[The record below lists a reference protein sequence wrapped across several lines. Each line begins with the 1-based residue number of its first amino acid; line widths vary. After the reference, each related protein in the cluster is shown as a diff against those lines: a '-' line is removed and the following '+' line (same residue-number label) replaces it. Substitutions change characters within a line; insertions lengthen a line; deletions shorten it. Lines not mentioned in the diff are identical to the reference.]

1 MSYKNDHYLTISNKY
16 SSASSKAKAQLF
28 ETYDQLRDLVV
39 SGSTGTGSGF
49 GMAGNFL
56 WQLARL
62 ISPSSF
68 MTTLGGQQ
76 SMNIAGTS
84 YWSPITGSITDES
97 GVSSAFGIGSLGNYP
112 GFPGYAAPISW
123 GGTDV
128 EITGYASGVTLAN
141 DLSNM
146 AGAMSAAGYTGG
158 VASGFGITNSNWVLP
173 IAGLISG
180 WGGIMTSAA
189 PYLDALGLPA
199 AVMGNLMQG
208 TSSAALSAYQN
219 VTGNIQSNAD
229 TILSNRVKNI
239 ETVVKMLDTQND
251 VVKKMLKEGLEGD
264 KKNVEQNLAQ

>member
-1 MSYKNDHYLTISNKY
+1 MGYKNDHFLTISNKY
-16 SSASSKAKAQLF
+16 GSASSSAKAQLF
-28 ETYDQLRDLVV
+28 ETYDQLRDLTV

-76 SMNIAGTS
+76 SMNVPGTS
-84 YWSPITGSITDES
+84 FWSPITGSLTDSS
-97 GVSSAFGIGSLGNYP
+97 GATSAFGIGSLGNYS
-112 GFPGYAAPISW
+112 GFPGYAAPLMW
-123 GGTDV
+123 GNADM
-128 EITGYASGVTLAN
+128 EFTGYASGLSLAN

-146 AGAMSAAGYTGG
+146 AGALSAASYTGG
-158 VASGFGITNSNWVLP
+158 VASGFGITNSNFVLP
-173 IAGLISG
+173 LAGLISG
-180 WGGIMTSAA
+180 WGGIMTAAA

-208 TSSAALSAYQN
+208 TGSAALSAYQN

-264 KKNVEQNLAQ
+264 KNNVKENLGN